1 MCSTLIC
8 FQLFCKVHTIQSML
22 LRRCLNK
29 KSAAMFISRFT
40 DDQYDPELA
49 ATIGVDFKVKV
60 GASFL
65 WLAITYG
72 GTVVAFSIKAFVEY

>member
-8 FQLFCKVHTIQSML
+8 FLLFCIVHTIQNMFFGL

-65 WLAITYG
+65 
-72 GTVVAFSIKAFVEY
+72 

>member
-8 FQLFCKVHTIQSML
+8 FLLFCIVHSFQSTIGFPDV
-22 LRRCLNK
+22 RRCLNK
-29 KSAAMFISRFT
+29 KYSNIPIFRFT

-60 GASFL
+60 GTSLLYIRRF
-65 WLAITYG
+65 
-72 GTVVAFSIKAFVEY
+72 